1 MWVSAVV
8 APPSRFK
15 EDVVGKVFFEKMYQL
30 GTFLFLWDL
39 SLGELLQWN
48 KSVECVLPLLV

>member
-15 EDVVGKVFFEKMYQL
+15 EDVVSKVFFEKMYQL